1 MDNALRHAWTK
12 LITAAD
18 LDDHMAQVGQA
29 RANAELLQSIL
40 DSSAR
45 EKPVS
50 LLIAG
55 AGTAQFLDYIPA
67 TCLTPFHLTLSD
79 INESFLKRAEE
90 RCDRAGLSDA
100 RFVVDDI
107 EVTQLM
113 GPYQVIAV
121 TLVLEHIDWRRGLRG
136 IHRLAPNHLH
146 IVIQCNPEGLVEA
159 IAPGRKLNL
168 SMQAFADFAHPILVP
183 SEQLIDFLGRLG
195 YRLTAQQDR
204 RVADNKTMLAL
215 SFKRD

>member
-1 MDNALRHAWTK
+1 MDDALRHVWTK
-12 LITAAD
+12 LITATD

-45 EKPVS
+45 EKPVN

-90 RCDRAGLSDA
+90 RCDRAGLSDV
-100 RFVVDDI
+100 RFVVDNI
-107 EVTQLM
+107 EVTHGSLSS
-113 GPYQVIAV
+113 
-121 TLVLEHIDWRRGLRG
+121 HRRHSG
-136 IHRLAPNHLH
+136 A
-146 IVIQCNPEGLVEA
+146 
-159 IAPGRKLNL
+159 
-168 SMQAFADFAHPILVP
+168 
-183 SEQLIDFLGRLG
+183 
-195 YRLTAQQDR
+195 
-204 RVADNKTMLAL
+204 
-215 SFKRD
+215 

>member
-1 MDNALRHAWTK
+1 
-12 LITAAD
+12 
-18 LDDHMAQVGQA
+18 MAQVGQA

-90 RCDRAGLSDA
+90 RCDRAGLSDV

-107 EVTQLM
+107 EDTRLM

-121 TLVLEHIDWRRGLRG
+121 ALLLEHIDWRRDLRG
-136 IHRLAPNHLH
+136 IHR
-146 IVIQCNPEGLVEA
+146 
-159 IAPGRKLNL
+159 
-168 SMQAFADFAHPILVP
+168 
-183 SEQLIDFLGRLG
+183 
-195 YRLTAQQDR
+195 
-204 RVADNKTMLAL
+204 
-215 SFKRD
+215 